1 MPDSIEGKVSLDEN
15 YSTTDDESDN
25 ESDDNRETVDKR
37 VEAKFKENS
46 IFNNHVVK
54 KTDSEKCSKCQE
66 GYQDKKSIYYAK
78 DTNEKESILMIN
90 KGFFGY
96 NVKNLNLLAIPGA
109 KAIQKFKSLKE
120 IKEKYPILKV
130 IPNIKKYYSA
140 IDGTPI
146 IPGKDEVSKDGLI
159 VKEVP
164 DYEGVGL
171 TQPQLAGGKK
181 TRTRKTKKNKKSRK
195 SKNKKSRKTKK

>member
-46 IFNNHVVK
+46 ILNNHVVK
-54 KTDSEKCSKCQE
+54 KTDYEKCSKCQE
-66 GYQDKKSIYYAK
+66 GYQHNKSIYYAK
-78 DTNEKESILMIN
+78 DTNKKESILMIN

-96 NVKNLNLLAIPGA
+96 NVTNLNLLTIPGA
-109 KAIQKFKSLKE
+109 KAIKNFKSLEE
-120 IKEKYPILKV
+120 IKKKYPTLKV
-130 IPNIKKYYSA
+130 IPIIKKYYSA
-140 IDGTPI
+140 IDGRPI
-146 IPGKDEVSKDGLI
+146 IPGKDEVSKDGLL

-171 TQPQLAGGKK
+171 TQPPLAGGKK
-181 TRTRKTKKNKKSRK
+181 SRKSRK
-195 SKNKKSRKTKK
+195 SRKYK